1 MSLFIGVKLIK
12 AEAMTRAE
20 YNDYRNWLMR
30 MAARRRMRR
39 GLSGRV
45 HGRRQKQRAWT

>member
-20 YNDYRNWLMR
+20 YNDYRMG